1 MEFSKRKVIIV
12 GAGFTGIQLART
24 LIASG
29 IDVTLIDSDEERV
42 RLSRNVLDCE
52 VVEAEGTSPD
62 VLEDAG
68 ATSAMALVA
77 LTDVDE
83 VNMVACALVSA
94 AHPDVLTVA
103 RVRNDSYYTRA
114 GGEASGFRIPGIDL
128 ALNPDVASA
137 EAISSA
143 IAHGAVGNVIELEGG
158 FGIVSV
164 QVGQG
169 SAIDGRRL
177 RDLPAIEGW
186 RSLVAYIESSSGA
199 SLPSGDTAIAA
210 NDRIGVLCPVADI
223 ADIFRLADASNTSPL
238 RRIVLL
244 GAGTVGTLVADRQRP
259 SRRTSFLASFLG
271 KGADDGREVVIVDS
285 DETLCREAAE
295 RFNDVRVLC
304 GDMTDPDFIV
314 EERLAECDL
323 LVAASGN
330 LDRNLMIS
338 AYMKSRGVRKAIA
351 LTESSDFDDVARKLG
366 VDVAVPMRDSVV
378 DAIVSHLRGR
388 SVKAVH
394 TVCNRL
400 FEIVECDV
408 AAGSHAAG
416 KALRDISQHGEYL
429 LLLIRRPDG
438 DSFELPH
445 GDTVVEEGARVA
457 LVVKAGDQRVVGLFG
472 GKA

>member
-24 LIASG
+24 LIADG
-29 IDVTLIDSDEERV
+29 IDVSLIDSDEERV
-42 RLSRNVLDCE
+42 RLSRNLLDCE
-52 VVEAEGTSPD
+52 VIEAEGTRPD

-68 ATSAMALVA
+68 VASASALVA

-83 VNMVACALVSA
+83 VNLVVCGLVGA

-103 RVRNDSYYTRA
+103 RVRNASYYSNV
-114 GGEASGFRIPGIDL
+114 SGVTTGVRLPGIDL
-128 ALNPDVASA
+128 VLNPDVASA

-143 IAHGAVGNVIELEGG
+143 ISHGAVGNIIELEGG
-158 FGIVSV
+158 FGIVAV
-164 QVGQG
+164 QVGEG
-169 SAIDGRRL
+169 SALDGLRL
-177 RDLPAIEGW
+177 RDLPSLPSW
-186 RSLVAYIESSSGA
+186 RSLVAYVVSSSGA
-199 SLPSGDTAIAA
+199 SLPSGETLIAA
-210 NDRIGVLCPVADI
+210 NDRLGVLCPIADI
-223 ADIFRLADASNTSPL
+223 ADVLRLAAAADSSPL
-238 RRIVLL
+238 RRIVVL
-244 GAGTVGTLVADRQRP
+244 GAGTVGTMVADRQRP
-259 SRRTSFLASFLG
+259 SRRATFLASLLG
-271 KGADDGREVVIVDS
+271 KGAGDGREVVLVDS
-285 DETLCREAAE
+285 DERQCREAAE

-304 GDMTDPDFIV
+304 GDMTDSDFIL

-323 LVAASGN
+323 LVAASSN

-388 SVKAVH
+388 NVKAVH

-408 AAGSHAAG
+408 APGSRASG
-416 KALRDISQHGEYL
+416 KALRDIARPGEYL
-429 LLLIRRPDG
+429 LLLIRRPG
-438 DSFELPH
+438 ADSFELAH
-445 GDTVVEEGARVA
+445 GDTIVEAGARVA
-457 LVVKAGDQRVVGLFG
+457 LVVRAGDQRVAGLFG

>member
-24 LIASG
+24 LISDG
-29 IDVTLIDSDEERV
+29 VDVTLIDSDEERV
-42 RLSRNVLDCE
+42 RLSRNLLDCE
-52 VVEAEGTSPD
+52 VVEAEGTSPE
-62 VLEDAG
+62 VLQDAG
-68 ATSAMALVA
+68 VASASALVA

-83 VNMVACALVSA
+83 VNMVVCSIVGA

-103 RVRNDSYYTRA
+103 RVRTDFYYSKAADGTT
-114 GGEASGFRIPGIDL
+114 GLRIPGVGL

-143 IAHGAVGNVIELEGG
+143 IEHGAVGNIIELGGG

-164 QVGQG
+164 QVGEG
-169 SAIDGRRL
+169 SAIDGLRL
-177 RDLPAIEGW
+177 RDLPSLPGW
-186 RSLVAYIESSSGA
+186 RSLVAYVESASGA
-199 SLPSGDTAIAA
+199 SLPSGATAMAA
-210 NDRIGVLCPVADI
+210 GDMVGILCPVADI
-223 ADIFRLADASNTSPL
+223 ADVFRLAAAADSSPL
-238 RRIVLL
+238 RRIVVL
-244 GAGTVGTLVADRQRP
+244 GAGTVGRMVADRQRP
-259 SRRTSFLASFLG
+259 SRRTSFIASFLG
-271 KGADDGREVVIVDS
+271 KGADDGREVVLVDS
-285 DETLCREAAE
+285 DEGLCREAAE
-295 RFNDVRVLC
+295 RFDDVRVLC
-304 GDMTDPDFIV
+304 GDMTDADFIL

-388 SVKAVH
+388 NVKAVH
-394 TVCNRL
+394 TVCNRN
-400 FEIVECDV
+400 FEIVACDV
-408 AAGSHAAG
+408 ARGSRVAG
-416 KALRDISQHGEYL
+416 KALREISRPGEYL
-429 LLLIRRPDG
+429 LLLIRRPGG

-457 LVVKAGDQRVVGLFG
+457 LVVRAGDQRIVGLFG